1 MSGHSKWST
10 IKHKKGATDAKRGK
24 IFTKITRE
32 ITVAAKIGGK
42 DLTGNFRLRK
52 ALEASKEVNMPKDN
66 IDRAIKKGTG
76 ELEGVSYEEIRYEG
90 YGPGG
95 VAILVDTLTDN
106 KNRTVAEVRS
116 ILSKGGGNFGE
127 TGSVNWIFDMKGLLV
142 IEKKGVNEDQLM
154 EIALEAGAE
163 DFGESDGD
171 IEIKTSPHDFEL
183 VKEAVAAKGFKI
195 KYGEVTM
202 VPQNTIKLEG
212 DKAKQ
217 MLRLIDNLE
226 DNDDVQKVYTNFDI
240 DESELEDI

>member
-42 DLTGNFRLRK
+42 DISGNFRLRK
-52 ALEASKEVNMPKDN
+52 ALDAAKEVNMPKDN
-66 IDRAIKKGTG
+66 VDRAIKKGTG

-90 YGPGG
+90 YGTGG
-95 VAILVDTLTDN
+95 VAMLIDTLTDN
-106 KNRTVAEVRS
+106 KNRTVAEIRS

-127 TGSVNWIFDMKGLLV
+127 TGSVGWMFDMKGLIL
-142 IEKKGVNEDQLM
+142 IDKKGVDEDQLM
-154 EIALEAGAE
+154 GIALEAGAE

-171 IEIKTSPHDFEL
+171 IEIKTSPHDFER
-183 VKEAVAAKGFKI
+183 VKEAVAAKGLKI

-202 VPQNTIKLEG
+202 VPQTTVKLEG

-226 DNDDVQKVYTNFDI
+226 DNDDVQKVYANFDI